1 MALQGAAGQEL
12 GARSGGCRPRT
23 GARSAPWGGAGETR
37 FPLLLPLNGQNQ
49 PEGREGAQLM
59 WPGGHLPFFQGQEQ
73 DRGWVL
79 GAAEKVR
86 AQQKD
91 RRGRGLSDGNPDKER
106 GR

>member
-1 MALQGAAGQEL
+1 
-12 GARSGGCRPRT
+12 
-23 GARSAPWGGAGETR
+23 
-37 FPLLLPLNGQNQ
+37 
-49 PEGREGAQLM
+49 M

>member
-1 MALQGAAGQEL
+1 MQGAAGQEL

-23 GARSAPWGGAGETR
+23 GTRSAPWAGAGETR

-49 PEGREGAQLM
+49 PEGREGTQLM